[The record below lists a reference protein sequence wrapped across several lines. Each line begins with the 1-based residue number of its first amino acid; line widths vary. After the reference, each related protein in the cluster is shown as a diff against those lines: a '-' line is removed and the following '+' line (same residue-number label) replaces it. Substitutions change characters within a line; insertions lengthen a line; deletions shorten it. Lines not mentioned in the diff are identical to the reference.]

1 MSYLM
6 IGYDPAL
13 LCTEDP
19 VLLLFTYQN
28 YFNSFEKIFLGYC
41 AASTLNSKDSSIILK
56 RYHFNMIV

>member
-28 YFNSFEKIFLGYC
+28 YFNSFEKIFLDT
-41 AASTLNSKDSSIILK
+41 ALRPLLTARIDRKS
-56 RYHFNMIV
+56 VV